1 MAKKENVFRR
11 FEAERRKSADEYQE
25 ARKRIS
31 EDKAYL
37 RGKNLKD
44 ITALVVN
51 DGFIAKNSTAYKILA
66 FLGLNK
72 SSDAKE
78 KNALSQ
84 EKEGRKGVLDRAV
97 NAYEWVSKSGVP
109 GMVFDILKPVLIGQG
124 VAMGQRLLMSS
135 LRALNPFRRRR
146 RKR

>member
-11 FEAERRKSADEYQE
+11 FEAEKRKSADEYQE
-25 ARKRIS
+25 ARMRIS
-31 EDKAYL
+31 EDTAYL

-51 DGFIAKNSTAYKILA
+51 DGFIEKNSTVYKVLA

-72 SSDAKE
+72 SSEAKE
-78 KNALSQ
+78 KNTPSQ
-84 EKEGRKGVLDRAV
+84 TKGGRKGLLDRAV
-97 NAYEWVSKSGVP
+97 NTYERISKSGVP
-109 GMVFDILKPVLIGQG
+109 SMVFDIVKPMLIGQG
-124 VAMGQRLLMSS
+124 VAIGRRLLLRS
-135 LRALNPFRRRR
+135 LSGLNPFRRRR

>member
-31 EDKAYL
+31 EDTAYL

-51 DGFIAKNSTAYKILA
+51 DGFIEKNSTAYNVLA
-66 FLGLNK
+66 FFGLNK

-78 KNALSQ
+78 KNTLSQ

-109 GMVFDILKPVLIGQG
+109 GMVFDIVKPVLIGQG

-135 LRALNPFRRRR
+135 LKALNPFRRRR

>member
-31 EDKAYL
+31 EDTAYL

-51 DGFIAKNSTAYKILA
+51 DGFIEKNSTAYKVLA
-66 FLGLNK
+66 FFGLNK

-78 KNALSQ
+78 KNTLSQ

-97 NAYEWVSKSGVP
+97 NAYEWVSKSGVL
-109 GMVFDILKPVLIGQG
+109 GMVFDIVRPVLIGQG

-135 LRALNPFRRRR
+135 LKALNPFRRRR

>member
-31 EDKAYL
+31 EDTAYL

-51 DGFIAKNSTAYKILA
+51 DGFIEKNSTAYKVLA

-78 KNALSQ
+78 KNVPSQ
-84 EKEGRKGVLDRAV
+84 EKAGRKGVLDRAV
-97 NAYEWVSKSGVP
+97 NAYEWISKSGVL
-109 GMVFDILKPVLIGQG
+109 GMVFDIVKPMLIGQG
-124 VAMGQRLLMSS
+124 VAMGQRLLLRS
-135 LRALNPFRRRR
+135 LSGLNPFRRRR

>member
-31 EDKAYL
+31 EDTAYL

-51 DGFIAKNSTAYKILA
+51 DGFIAKNSTAYKVLA
-66 FLGLNK
+66 LLGLNK

-78 KNALSQ
+78 KNAPSQ
-84 EKEGRKGVLDRAV
+84 EKEGRKGIVDRAI
-97 NAYEWVSKSGVP
+97 NTYEWISKSGVP
-109 GMVFDILKPVLIGQG
+109 GMVFDIVKPVLIGQG
-124 VAMGQRLLMSS
+124 VAMGQRLLVSS